1 MGSLGAPEIILI
13 LIVLGLFALFPVW
26 GYRAGSKRT
35 VGPVGGLLLG
45 LFLGLIGIIIIYCTG
60 TTKVYDPN
68 LYNYQDQ
75 STADELQKYKQLF
88 DSGAITEAEY
98 NVQKGRL
105 LNQ

>member
-13 LIVLGLFALFPVW
+13 LIALGLFVLFPVW

-35 VGPVGGLLLG
+35 VGPVGGVLLG
-45 LFLGLIGIIIIYCTG
+45 LFLGIIGIIIIYCTG
-60 TTKVYDPN
+60 RVYEPS
-68 LYNYQDQ
+68 LYNFPNQ
-75 STADELQKYKQLF
+75 STADELQKYKRLL

-105 LNQ
+105 LNK